1 MTWRQLRS
9 CTVSISAC
17 ALLVSA
23 SGILPQTRM
32 RLNMPKYNSIILM
45 RGTPLSGKTTFAKSL
60 VEHSKGTLKR
70 ISKDDLRYMFDND
83 NRFGNEQAD
92 FYTDLRN
99 DLIDKC
105 LQARYNVIVD
115 ETFVQL
121 EDMVIINRLFGDR
134 ANIAI
139 VEMTLHPLDVLIER
153 DIEREKSGRNRIG
166 TEELSDYIRIL
177 EEQPLTDSWRRAICY
192 V

>member
-1 MTWRQLRS
+1 
-9 CTVSISAC
+9 
-17 ALLVSA
+17 
-23 SGILPQTRM
+23 
-32 RLNMPKYNSIILM
+32 MPKYNSIILM